1 MSTNQSVDAETI
13 PGLSAILS
21 SATSSARDPE
31 TMRKAREEMNRM
43 REELRKRIGTV
54 EVAVDLI
61 REARNQ

>member
-1 MSTNQSVDAETI
+1 MSTNQSVDAEAT
-13 PGLSAILS
+13 PELAAILA

-54 EVAVDLI
+54 DVAVDLV